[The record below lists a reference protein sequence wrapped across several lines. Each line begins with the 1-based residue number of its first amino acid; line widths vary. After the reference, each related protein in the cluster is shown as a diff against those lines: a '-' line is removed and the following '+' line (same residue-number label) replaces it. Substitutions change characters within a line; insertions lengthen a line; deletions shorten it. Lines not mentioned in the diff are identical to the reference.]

1 MASSNVLELV
11 IEVITIEH
19 GLLDE
24 LLLIFFS
31 ASIISAACLYFR
43 QAIIVAYILAGFVL
57 GPVGLGVITDAS
69 WIEDVG
75 SVGIVYLLFL
85 MGLNLKPQKAISL
98 FGEAL
103 FVTLASVVIF
113 VGFVSILVHFF
124 DFNFVDSLI
133 VGIATSFSSTIVGL
147 KLLPTTTLH
156 HKRRGEVII
165 AVLLLQDFLAIGFL
179 LIFSSLTIGSHLLT
193 KIGVIV
199 LILPVAV
206 FFVFSSR
213 KYIVDPLINKF
224 DQVHEFIFLLAIGW
238 CSFCALIFESI
249 NLSYEIGGFVAG
261 VALAS
266 SPASEFFAEKLKP
279 VRDFFLVLF
288 FFALGAGL
296 SRVHFGSTLPH
307 ALVLAFLIIVIK
319 PFVFSWLFS
328 KQGES
333 RRQAKEVGIR
343 LGQAGEFGILLGLTA
358 LDSQIITSE
367 ANSLIQLT
375 VVLSIIF
382 SSLFISKNFPTPG
395 SARTELRKD

>member
-1 MASSNVLELV
+1 M
-11 IEVITIEH
+11 IIIEH
-19 GLLDE
+19 GLLHE

-31 ASIISAACLYFR
+31 ASIFSAICLYLR
-43 QAIIVAYILAGFVL
+43 QAVIVAYILAGLAL
-57 GPVGLGVITDAS
+57 GPVGLAIVTDAS
-69 WIEDVG
+69 WIEDIG

-103 FVTLASVVIF
+103 SVTLGSVVL
-113 VGFVSILVHFF
+113 FVSFVSSLVYFF
-124 DFNFVDSLI
+124 DFNLVDSMI
-133 VGIATSFSSTIVGL
+133 VGVATSFSSTIVGL

-156 HKRRGEVII
+156 HKRRGELII

-179 LIFSSLTIGSHLLT
+179 LVFSSITDGSHLLSKVSMT
-193 KIGVIV
+193 VV
-199 LILPVAV
+199 ILPVAI
-206 FFVFSSR
+206 FFVFLSE
-213 KYIVDPLINKF
+213 KYIIDALIKKF
-224 DQVHEFIFLLAIGW
+224 DEVHEFLFLLAIAW
-238 CSFCALIFESI
+238 CSVCALIFESI
-249 NLSYEIGGFVAG
+249 NLSYEVGGFVAG

-296 SRVHFGSTLPH
+296 SRADFESTFLE
-307 ALVLAFLIIVIK
+307 ALLLAFLLVLIK
-319 PFVFSWLFS
+319 PLVFSWLFS

-358 LDSQIITSE
+358 LDSDIISTE

-375 VVLSIIF
+375 IVLSIIL
-382 SSLFISKNFPTPG
+382 SSLFISRNFPTPG
-395 SARTELRKD
+395 SARTKLRKD